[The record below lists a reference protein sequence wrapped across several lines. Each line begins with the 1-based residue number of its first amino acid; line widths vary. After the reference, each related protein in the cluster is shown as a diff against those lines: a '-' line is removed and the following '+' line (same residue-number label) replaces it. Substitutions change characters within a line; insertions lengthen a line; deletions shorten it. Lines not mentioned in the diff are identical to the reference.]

1 MRRSEPEEA
10 TISITLTQ
18 RPAPG
23 YGGSWKLPPS
33 DGNRSAI
40 PTADLQNAP
49 PDHPHGVSHSSHH
62 PDDETM
68 TDRLDSTRKGGLITN
83 PNRSH

>member
-1 MRRSEPEEA
+1 MRRSEAPGG
-10 TISITLTQ
+10 TISIALAQTD
-18 RPAPG
+18 AG

-33 DGNRSAI
+33 DGNRPAI
-40 PTADLQNAP
+40 PTADLQNAL
-49 PDHPHGVSHSSHH
+49 PDHPPRVSHSSHH

-68 TDRLDSTRKGGLITN
+68 THRLDSRRKGGLITN

>member
-10 TISITLTQ
+10 TISIALVQ
-18 RPAPG
+18 RSASG

-62 PDDETM
+62 PDYETM
-68 TDRLDSTRKGGLITN
+68 TDRLDSRRKGGLITN
-83 PNRSH
+83 PNRSP